1 MTADYK
7 TLLQQRSELEAQIA
21 EALGRE
27 KQQAIAQVRAAVE
40 QYGLTQDDV
49 FSAAKAKAASARVGA
64 PKFRN
69 PETGATWT
77 GRGKPPRWIEGK
89 DRSAFVI

>member
-1 MTADYK
+1 MTTNYK
-7 TLLQQRSELEAQIA
+7 TLLQQKAALEVQIA
-21 EALGRE
+21 ELLGRE
-27 KQQAIAQVRAAVE
+27 KAGAIAQARAAVE

-49 FSAAKAKAASARVGA
+49 FPTAKTVRVVGA

-69 PETGATWT
+69 PETGVTWT

-89 DRSAFVI
+89 DRSAFAI